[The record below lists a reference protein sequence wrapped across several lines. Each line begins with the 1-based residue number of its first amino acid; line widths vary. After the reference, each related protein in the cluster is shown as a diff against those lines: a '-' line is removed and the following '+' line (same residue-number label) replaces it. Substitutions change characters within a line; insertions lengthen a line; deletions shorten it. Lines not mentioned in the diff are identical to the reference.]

1 MRQIPEPFPFK
12 PTMKTWIPALALSL
26 LAGLAS
32 AQTHDAHGSH
42 GGPGA
47 ASQPAAAPAASALPR
62 VQGVVRTVDKAA
74 KKITLRHG
82 DIPNL
87 DMGAMTMV
95 FQVADAALLD
105 KVKPGDE
112 VLFTADKIRGAYTV
126 LTIEPLRK

>member
-1 MRQIPEPFPFK
+1 MRQIPEPFLFK
-12 PTMKTWIPALALSL
+12 PTMKTWIPTLALSL

-42 GGPGA
+42 GGHGA

-62 VQGVVRTVDKAA
+62 VQAVVRTVDKAA

>member
-1 MRQIPEPFPFK
+1 
-12 PTMKTWIPALALSL
+12 MKTWIPTLALSL

-32 AQTHDAHGSH
+32 APTHDAHGSP
-42 GGPGA
+42 GGHGA

-62 VQGVVRTVDKAA
+62 VQAVVRTVDKAA